1 MMGMQMS
8 GQVAT
13 SVKEQGPDVVVSGDT
28 RDNRN
33 YTQEDMKK
41 YEMEPELNELL
52 DFSFCGD

>member
-1 MMGMQMS
+1 MS

-13 SVKEQGPDVVVSGDT
+13 SVKEQEPDVVVSGDT

-33 YTQEDMKK
+33 YTQEDVKK